1 MSMTAQGRGQ
11 AIYDFMASGGAF
23 SRLNDDEKSK
33 LLNGLVGLYGADLS
47 YVIGNATI
55 VPDSFNAPA
64 GASVATTGSA
74 AAQSGKVTTPIGL
87 AGTGKVT

>member
-11 AIYDFMASGGAF
+11 AIYNFMAADGAF
-23 SRLNDDEKSK
+23 SRLNEAEKSK
-33 LLNGLVGLYGADLS
+33 LLQGLVGLYGADLS
-47 YVIGNATI
+47 YITANATI

-64 GASVATTGSA
+64 GASVATTGTA